1 MNEERLKFVVDALT
15 EILLGC
21 KELDCVIAR
30 LLKSGVTLE
39 ELAELKLTE
48 EE

>member
-1 MNEERLKFVVDALT
+1 MNEERSKFIIDTLT

-21 KELDCVIAR
+21 KELDWVIAR
-30 LLKSGVTLE
+30 LLKSGVTME